1 MMKLSRRLAGAVAV
15 AGLGLLV
22 SRAPA
27 AAATRTEIDAQADAA
42 LARLHAENP
51 AAKALAEGAKAVL
64 VFPNVVK
71 AGFGLGGE
79 YGEGVLRR
87 GGEALGYYSLVS
99 ASFGFQ
105 IGAQSYAQAL
115 FFMSEEALAW
125 LERSR
130 GFELGA
136 DASVAVAGSGAGG
149 ELDSSTL
156 SQPIIAFVF
165 GQQGLMAN
173 ATIEGSKI
181 SRIER

>member
-1 MMKLSRRLAGAVAV
+1 
-15 AGLGLLV
+15 
-22 SRAPA
+22 
-27 AAATRTEIDAQADAA
+27 
-42 LARLHAENP
+42 
-51 AAKALAEGAKAVL
+51 
-64 VFPNVVK
+64 
-71 AGFGLGGE
+71 
-79 YGEGVLRR
+79 LRR

-115 FFMSEEALAW
+115 FFMSDEALAW
-125 LERSR
+125 LKRSR